1 MFEVFNKIFPKSVN
15 SPTPNQISFLAHV
28 LKFQKNLP
36 DKKFIYLKSFF
47 RDLLFGVK

>member
-15 SPTPNQISFLAHV
+15 SPTSNQISFLAHV

-36 DKKFIYLKSFF
+36 DKKNYLFEVIFF
-47 RDLLFGVK
+47 EISCLE

>member
-28 LKFQKNLP
+28 LKFQKKFTRQKNLS
-36 DKKFIYLKSFF
+36 I
-47 RDLLFGVK
+47 